1 MRFPKKEDGTIDEVE
16 AERML
21 DHAIESGVTYI
32 DTAYPYH
39 DGESEPFDGRVLK
52 KYKIFI
58 LRQSYQCLK
67 LIHWN
72 KQKKSLKNK

>member
-1 MRFPKKEDGTIDEVE
+1 
-16 AERML
+16 ML

-39 DGESEPFDGRVLK
+39 DGESEPFVGRVLK
-52 KYKIFI
+52 KYKEKIFI